1 MNIRKISL
9 ITVAAGSLLCCGLAF
24 AASGNTPQVPVETGI
39 QGFISRLT
47 SVSPEMGRLAEDI
60 NHAYDARCGRPLTV
74 PQAETLVRG
83 SSDYAGLLQKMMTDR
98 TYTSGSDYRDGVQ
111 GIADVACQ
119 LSTHSEPG
127 SSA

>member
-9 ITVAAGSLLCCGLAF
+9 TTVAAGCLLCCGLAF
-24 AASGNTPQVPVETGI
+24 ASSGNTPQIPEETGI

-47 SVSPEMGRLAEDI
+47 SISPEMGRLAEDI

-83 SSDYAGLLQKMMTDR
+83 SSDYAGLLQKMMSDS

-111 GIADVACQ
+111 GIADVTCQ
-119 LSTHSEPG
+119 LSTHSKPG
-127 SSA
+127 SST